1 MPYYNSHTHA
11 TQLGEK
17 AIVQAP
23 MQNLQIPHSIGVH
36 PWEADQWNDT
46 LLPSLLFHPQ
56 CRAVGEI
63 GLDALKGPSLAI
75 QKQVFEAQILIA
87 NAHRKPIILH
97 VVRAWSDFYQIYAK
111 HTPQTPWILH
121 GFNAPKQIKEVLKR
135 SLYIGLGPSSFENP
149 NMLSQVSNLPKDR
162 ILLETDDSPMPI
174 SEVYLRYAEACGSP
188 LEDVA
193 LKIEK
198 NFLAIFGPW

>member
-1 MPYYNSHTHA
+1 MPFYNSHTHRIQA
-11 TQLGEK
+11 GENS
-17 AIVQAP
+17 IVQGSVK
-23 MQNLQIPHSIGVH
+23 NLEIPHSIGVH
-36 PWEADQWNDT
+36 PWEAATWNEDAIT
-46 LLPSLLFHPQ
+46 PLLSHPQ
-56 CRAVGEI
+56 CRAIGEI

-75 QKQVFEAQILIA
+75 QKQVFEAQILMA

-97 VVRAWSDFYQIYAK
+97 VVSAWSDFYQIYAN
-111 HTPQTPWILH
+111 HTPQTQWILH

-135 SLYIGLGPSSFENP
+135 SLYIGLGPSAFENP
-149 NMLSQVSNLPKDR
+149 NMLSQLPNLPKDR
-162 ILLETDDSPMPI
+162 ILLETDNSPMPI

-193 LKIEK
+193 MKIEK